1 MCIGYF
7 EMLLIWN
14 IILYLLSYWMS
25 ATFALKCV
33 KSDFLFFALS
43 PLSNRHDNKVIS
55 VNLHEAELPTFL
67 LTDLNSST
75 NLFSTETCTNNANA
89 CFSGYDINPS
99 SGLMNESFLLS
110 LSSLS
115 TIMHIQ
121 QNNKFYALASRPSPA
136 EKQHRR
142 SHQMRGCVHHH
153 QPERS
158 FCLSDTCAFYYKY
171 VLFSSNIIYTF
182 IHLT

>member
-1 MCIGYF
+1 MS
-7 EMLLIWN
+7 LIWN
-14 IILYLLSYWMS
+14 IILYLVFYWMS
-25 ATFALKCV
+25 VTFALNCL
-33 KSDFLFFALS
+33 KSDFCLFALS
-43 PLSNRHDNKVIS
+43 PLSNRHDIKAIT
-55 VNLHEAELPTFL
+55 VNLLDAELPTFL
-67 LTDLNSST
+67 STELDSST
-75 NLFSTETCTNNANA
+75 NLFSTETCTDNANA

-121 QNNKFYALASRPSPA
+121 QNNNFYALASRPAPA

-171 VLFSSNIIYTF
+171 VLFSSN
-182 IHLT
+182 